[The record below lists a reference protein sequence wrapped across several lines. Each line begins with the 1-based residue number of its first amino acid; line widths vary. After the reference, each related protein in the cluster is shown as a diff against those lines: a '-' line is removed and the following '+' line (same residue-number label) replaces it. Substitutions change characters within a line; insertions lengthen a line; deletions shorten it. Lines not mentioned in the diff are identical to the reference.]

1 VVARLTI
8 SASRA
13 RQQACASS
21 KMKSMVSQ
29 NGRRSLGAIR
39 VSMPRAPEALG
50 EAGEPGSAVNRGPF
64 LEPPATDLAGQAAV
78 HPVVFFGTG
87 TGTPG
92 IFTLTEPRWVR
103 LVK

>member
-1 VVARLTI
+1 MT
-8 SASRA
+8 SSSRA
-13 RQQACASS
+13 RQQACALS

-39 VSMPRAPEALG
+39 VSMPRAPEAL
-50 EAGEPGSAVNRGPF
+50 EECGEPGSAVNRGPYF
-64 LEPPATDLAGQAAV
+64 KSRMRLDLAGQAAV

>member
-1 VVARLTI
+1 MSNPGISKIEFAADSPLEELGFEPPVPLAKEAAFVARKGMPE
-8 SASRA
+8 SGS
-13 RQQACASS
+13 
-21 KMKSMVSQ
+21 
-29 NGRRSLGAIR
+29 GA
-39 VSMPRAPEALG
+39 
-50 EAGEPGSAVNRGPF
+50 NRGPYF
-64 LEPPATDLAGQAAV
+64 KSRMRLDLAGRAAV